1 MPPTFEIPLFPSSI
15 HVWNESKILAR
26 IMYKTRNQ
34 HRSTFYY
41 HKFQAIM
48 RSLKQLLKVELY
60 LQECFESRNDLAKE
74 ALDEQLARFQSLCNK
89 LAEDCIKAFRY
100 YIYIFK
106 DFRNNSHVLGLC
118 NWNMTKHTL
127 YR

>member
-1 MPPTFEIPLFPSSI
+1 MPPTFEIPLFPGSV

-48 RSLKQLLKVELY
+48 RSLKQLLRVELH
-60 LQECFESRNDLAKE
+60 LQECFESKE
-74 ALDEQLARFQSLCNK
+74 TLTKEVLSEKLTRFKQLCDK

-100 YIYIFK
+100 SIYA
-106 DFRNNSHVLGLC
+106 
-118 NWNMTKHTL
+118 
-127 YR
+127 YE